1 MAMAL
6 NVVSLSSGPSWVAD
20 TALVSAL
27 LPRDK
32 NARPPPP
39 EHRPPSAAGTP
50 PTLHRWKSS
59 TPPPT
64 TAAGDLPLHH
74 QGQRSCLPRCLF
86 SLLFFLE
93 VAAPS
98 SPSLQPASPPRLPR
112 GCGTLLFFLATSAPS
127 SSSSRPRPPI
137 HLPRG
142 RGPLLFFLLATATSL
157 RAGSC
162 PSGCSTGRLCPL
174 WVQVEPLCSRIM
186 SFSV

>member
-1 MAMAL
+1 MRHYPPILIQRLTVIQSTWPYPHFRNRNRWQWHLMLCHCPAGLAEWL
-6 NVVSLSSGPSWVAD
+6 TRHWSPLFFLATKTHDLRRRN
-20 TALVSAL
+20 SAH
-27 LPRDK
+27 
-32 NARPPPP
+32 PPPP
-39 EHRPPSAAGTP
+39 TA
-50 PTLHRWKSS
+50 
-59 TPPPT
+59 
-64 TAAGDLPLHH
+64 AAGDLPLHH

-174 WVQVEPLCSRIM
+174 
-186 SFSV
+186 